1 MLGKQ
6 ITFDPVAWTGPTT
19 SDWPS
24 PDKYPMPPP
33 LSARPSLAKHLILP
47 AVSLA
52 VAGLALKSLMASR
65 PDSLGGLIGLPV
77 MLVAA
82 AFFTGVGLWRSRQLM
97 QRNEPSVELSAR
109 GLSYPS
115 FIEKTVPWSE
125 VYEVEY
131 VSAFLP
137 GRKGRFPGVR
147 VKIRDLDRFGPKWPK
162 TVMGLDVS
170 SFRLEFVPLPGM
182 LDVWP
187 RQLYRAIEAHR
198 AHFGRGGRPLPG
210 GTR

>member
-1 MLGKQ
+1 MFGKQ
-6 ITFDPVAWTGPTT
+6 ITFDPVAWTGPATP
-19 SDWPS
+19 DWPK
-24 PDKYPMPPP
+24 PDDYPMPAP
-33 LSARPSLAKHLILP
+33 LSARPSLAKHFILP
-47 AVSLA
+47 LVSLI
-52 VAGLALKSLMASR
+52 VAGLALKSLLTSR
-65 PDSLGGLIGLPV
+65 PDSLGALVGLPA
-77 MLVAA
+77 MLVIA
-82 AFFTGVGLWRSRQLM
+82 AFFSGVGFWRSRQLM
-97 QRNEPSVELSAR
+97 QSNEPSLELSAR

-125 VYEVEY
+125 VCEVEY
-131 VSAFLP
+131 VPALLP
-137 GRKGRFPGVR
+137 GRRGRFPGVR

-162 TVMGLDVS
+162 TLMGLDVS

-187 RQLYRAIEAHR
+187 RQLYRAIQAHR